1 MKKKLK
7 DEDSHSSSSLN
18 EENETSLSHNNDIEE
33 NVEKLEKSNT
43 KSKNDINNAKDA
55 IALLEE
61 KIKEF
66 DDMKDEIKKL
76 QNDTEFYQKE
86 IEKLKS

>member
-1 MKKKLK
+1 MAGIFSLILSK
-7 DEDSHSSSSLN
+7 SFSSSLY
-18 EENETSLSHNNDIEE
+18 IP
-33 NVEKLEKSNT
+33 KGKSNT